1 MFISNV
7 VDRGFKPCYRGF
19 KHLLLWIQALLLW
32 IQAPVIVD
40 SSTCWFLTNDYEIG
54 IYYFSNKY
62 AAVRSK
68 NNDWFAWNQDN
79 VSVE

>member
-1 MFISNV
+1 LWIQAPV
-7 VDRGFKPCYRGF
+7 IVDSSTCYCGF
-19 KHLLLWIQALLLW
+19 KHLLSW

>member
-1 MFISNV
+1 
-7 VDRGFKPCYRGF
+7 
-19 KHLLLWIQALLLW
+19 
-32 IQAPVIVD
+32 VD
-40 SSTCWFLTNDYEIG
+40 SSTCWFLTNDYDIG